1 MPHLE
6 GDTDKLKAFQGKA
19 HRTKKGFDL
28 NNIKKSCIHL
38 EYRKEGMVSF
48 WEFLLNRKVFF
59 FSFLEGKVRHSGK
72 KICMSSL
79 WMKKFSTITN
89 VQK

>member
-6 GDTDKLKAFQGKA
+6 ADTDKLKAFQGKA

-38 EYRKEGMVSF
+38 AYRKEGMVSF

-59 FSFLEGKVRHSGK
+59 FSFLEGKVRPQWEEDIYVFFMDEKVCSH
-72 KICMSSL
+72 
-79 WMKKFSTITN
+79 
-89 VQK
+89 